1 MSESLTFSPPFFVT
15 VKLARNKINDVGAW
29 ELSEALK
36 VNRTLT
42 CLDLTRNNVEEV
54 FLFSNK
60 N

>member
-1 MSESLTFSPPFFVT
+1 
-15 VKLARNKINDVGAW
+15 LARNKINDVGAW

-54 FLFSNK
+54 FLFFK
-60 N
+60 TKIDLQLT